1 MLLDLALIAVGV
13 GILASAGDKLVDFA
27 SALAERAGLTP
38 AVIGLSVVAA
48 GTSSPE
54 LVVSVASAVRGS
66 PDLALANVVG
76 SNIANLTLIL
86 GLTAC
91 LAPVPVH
98 SQLLRLDFPVAV
110 LASVLTWVLCRD
122 LRFDRAEG
130 AVYVACLVAFVA
142 YSILAA
148 RRLLDKAELRAEAE
162 RVPRAAHPLSR
173 HGPAVLGG
181 GLVASIAALSL
192 GAEALIRGASGMA
205 LALGVTERVVGLT
218 VVALGTSLPELVA
231 TAAAARKGQ
240 QEMAVANLVGSNIFN
255 LFGILGVAAVISPLA
270 VAPSAA
276 RVDCAVMVGAVLLL
290 APFFYAARGVSRT
303 AGAALAGGYFVYA
316 VSLAL

>member
-1 MLLDLALIAVGV
+1 MLLDLLLISVGV
-13 GILASAGDKLVDFA
+13 AILAFAGDKLVDFA

-38 AVIGLSVVAA
+38 AVIGLTVVAA

-66 PDLALANVVG
+66 ADIALANVMG
-76 SNIANLTLIL
+76 SNITNLTLIL
-86 GLTAC
+86 GLAAC
-91 LAPVPVH
+91 LSPVPVH

-110 LASVLTWVLCRD
+110 LATALTWVLCRD

-130 AVYVACLVAFVA
+130 VVYVACLAAFVG
-142 YSILAA
+142 YSIVAA
-148 RRLLDKAELRAEAE
+148 RRLLGKEELRAEAE

-173 HGPAVLGG
+173 HGAAVLGG
-181 GLVASIAALSL
+181 GLIASIAALSL

-205 LALGVTERVVGLT
+205 LALGFTERVVGLT
-218 VVALGTSLPELVA
+218 VVALGTSLPEFVA
-231 TAAAARKGQ
+231 TLAAARKGQ

-255 LFGILGVAAVISPLA
+255 LFGILGVAAAISPLT

-276 RVDCAVMVGAVLLL
+276 RVDCPVMLGAVLLL
-290 APFFYAARGVSRT
+290 IPFFYSARRVSRP
-303 AGAALAGGYFVYA
+303 AGAALAVGYLAYA
-316 VSLAL
+316 ASLAL